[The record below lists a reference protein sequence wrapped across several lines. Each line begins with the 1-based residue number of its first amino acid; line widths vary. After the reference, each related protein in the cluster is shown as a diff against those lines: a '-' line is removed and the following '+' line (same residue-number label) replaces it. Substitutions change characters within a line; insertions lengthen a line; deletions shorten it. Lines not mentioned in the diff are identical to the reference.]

1 MLILFST
8 IISCVSISVFAALV
22 CVSVS
27 ITSSVVGIEISAIT
41 AEIKNY
47 KTIMKKKKKKHYKT
61 VLFGKDKLNIIEILI
76 SKPTHSND
84 EFVSV
89 NKILR
94 KYNMMKEKIQNPES
108 SVEYNLWK

>member
-8 IISCVSISVFAALV
+8 IISCVSISVFATLV

-47 KTIMKKKKKKHYKT
+47 NTIMKKKKKKHYKT

-76 SKPTHSND
+76 SKSTHSND

-108 SVEYNLWK
+108 SVEYNL

>member
-47 KTIMKKKKKKHYKT
+47 KKIMKKKKKKKHYKT

-108 SVEYNLWK
+108 SVEYNL